1 MLFLII
7 IIFIFKNTNKYIV
20 DICDQWKNLKTEV
33 SYFVFSAAN
42 YYSNMD
48 YQGCH

>member
-33 SYFVFSAAN
+33 PYFVFSAAN